1 MPSLCATSSAG
12 AFRTE
17 AVIHLTGLDIAAGWC
32 ITLMTTDI
40 FYRDLPALESFAQTV
55 ETARHAQVPG
65 DWWIVVADVIGSTK
79 AIEAGGYKKV
89 NTVGVACIA
98 AVVNVDRSIEMPFV
112 FGGDGATFAV
122 PGSLLPR
129 VIPALREAQ
138 RLSRES
144 FDLVLRVG
152 LVAVSSLLDNGLPVR
167 LAKIPLSANISQPSF
182 SGRGWEEAE
191 RMVKDP
197 QASGVLRVQEDDGPC
212 EGSFEGFEC
221 RWQAVPSFHDHKL
234 ALLVA
239 AVSEDADVN
248 LASYRQ
254 LSDRIARIYGD
265 ISSYHPLRAGRM
277 SLSFDPRQL
286 SHEWRVRSS
295 RLGLWGR
302 VRYFARMVGLNL
314 AGAWLFARNIDTKS
328 VRWSR
333 YIDEMVENSDFR
345 KFDGMLRMVIDGSE
359 AQYRDLREYL
369 DGEHREGRLV
379 YGMHKSRE
387 ALMTCIVFSYNGNHV
402 HFVDGSDGGYA
413 IAAQG
418 LKAQL
423 KSLRSARL

>member
-1 MPSLCATSSAG
+1 MTS
-12 AFRTE
+12 
-17 AVIHLTGLDIAAGWC
+17 VN
-32 ITLMTTDI
+32 
-40 FYRDLPALESFAQTV
+40 FYRDLPVLESFDQTI
-55 ETARHAQVPG
+55 ETARHAQVPD

-98 AVVNVDRSIEMPFV
+98 AVVNVDRSVDMPFV

-122 PGSLLPR
+122 PGSLLER

-144 FDLVLRVG
+144 FGLSLRVG
-152 LVAVSSLLDNGLPVR
+152 LVPVSGLLGKGLQVR
-167 LAKIPLSANISQPSF
+167 LAKIRSSPHVAQPTL

-191 RMVKDP
+191 RIVKDP
-197 QASGVLRVQEDDGPC
+197 RADGVLRVQEGDGPC

-221 RWQAVPSFHDHKL
+221 RWQGVPSFRDHKL

-239 AVSEDADVN
+239 AVSEDAEAN
-248 LASYRQ
+248 LACYRR
-254 LSDRIARIYGD
+254 LSETIAQIYGD
-265 ISSYHPLRAGRM
+265 ISEYHPLRAEQM
-277 SLSFDPRQL
+277 NLSFDPREL
-286 SHEWRVRSS
+286 SHEWRVRTS
-295 RLGLWGR
+295 RLGPFGR
-302 VRYFARMVGLNL
+302 LVYSARMVLLNL
-314 AGAWLFARNIDTKS
+314 AGAFLFARKMDTKS

-359 AQYRDLREYL
+359 AQYRDLRDYL
-369 DGEHREGRLV
+369 DGEHRHGRLV
-379 YGMHKSRE
+379 YGMHRSRE
-387 ALMTCIVFSYNGNHV
+387 ALMTCIVFSYNGYHL

-413 IAAQG
+413 IAARD
-418 LKAQL
+418 LKARL
-423 KSLRSARL
+423 KSLTA

>member
-1 MPSLCATSSAG
+1 
-12 AFRTE
+12 
-17 AVIHLTGLDIAAGWC
+17 
-32 ITLMTTDI
+32 MTTVS
-40 FYRDLPALESFAQTV
+40 FYRDLPVLESFAQTI

-98 AVVNVDRSIEMPFV
+98 AVVNVDRSVEMPFV

-122 PGSLLPR
+122 PGSLLER

-144 FDLVLRVG
+144 FDLLLRVG
-152 LVAVSSLLDNGLPVR
+152 LVRASSLLDNGLSVR
-167 LAKIPLSANISQPSF
+167 LAKIRLSPNVSQPTL

-197 QASGVLRVQEDDGPC
+197 LAGGVLRVQEDEGPC

-221 RWQAVPSFHDHKL
+221 RWQGVPSFQDHKL

-239 AVSEDADVN
+239 AVSEDAEMN
-248 LASYRQ
+248 LACYRE
-254 LSDRIARIYGD
+254 LSNKIAQIYGD
-265 ISSYHPLRAGRM
+265 VSSYHPLRAERM
-277 SLSFDPRQL
+277 SLSFNPRQL
-286 SHEWRVRSS
+286 SHEWHVRSS
-295 RLGLWGR
+295 RLSPWGR
-302 VRYFARMVGLNL
+302 VKYFARMVLLNL
-314 AGAWLFARNIDTKS
+314 AGAYLFARKIDTKT
-328 VRWSR
+328 VRWSH

-345 KFDGMLRMVIDGSE
+345 KFDGMLRMVMDGSE
-359 AQYRDLREYL
+359 AQSRDLREYL
-369 DGEHREGRLV
+369 DGQHREGRLV

-387 ALMTCIVFSYNGNHV
+387 ALLTCIVFSYNGNHV

-413 IAAQG
+413 LAARG

-423 KSLRSARL
+423 KSLTA